1 MNWKEM
7 PQCDMVEGMLFVEQF
22 KQILRVA
29 DFIELFLLKDLWLM

>member
-1 MNWKEM
+1 
-7 PQCDMVEGMLFVEQF
+7 MVEGMLFVEQF